1 MLITSYVNFIKPF
14 RFKICFLFVM
24 IENLHVTG
32 IWTLE
37 VQDLRHFG
45 KCVRTLN
52 ETLCRV
58 SGTRQI
64 NNHWLPIISGEKD
77 GS

>member
-1 MLITSYVNFIKPF
+1 
-14 RFKICFLFVM
+14 M
-24 IENLHVTG
+24 IENLDVTG
-32 IWTLE
+32 IWALE

-45 KCVRTLN
+45 KCVLTFN

-64 NNHWLPIISGEKD
+64 NSHWLRI
-77 GS
+77 

>member
-1 MLITSYVNFIKPF
+1 
-14 RFKICFLFVM
+14 M
-24 IENLHVTG
+24 IGNLHVTG
-32 IWTLE
+32 IWALE

-52 ETLCRV
+52 ETLYRV

-64 NNHWLPIISGEKD
+64 NNHWLRPILEGEN